1 MYLVIQQNFKFSNI
15 SHSTLDF
22 GAITQID
29 QCLNDRSGNNN
40 DKKNTDIKRKFLS
53 RKFKKDQ
60 IRYSAFLIVCR
71 KSCSIQ

>member
-40 DKKNTDIKRKFLS
+40 NKKI
-53 RKFKKDQ
+53 Q
-60 IRYSAFLIVCR
+60 I
-71 KSCSIQ
+71 

>member
-22 GAITQID
+22 WAITQID

-40 DKKNTDIKRKFLS
+40 NKKKYRY
-53 RKFKKDQ
+53 KKK
-60 IRYSAFLIVCR
+60 ILEP
-71 KSCSIQ
+71 

>member
-22 GAITQID
+22 GAVLTIEVVIITI
-29 QCLNDRSGNNN
+29 
-40 DKKNTDIKRKFLS
+40 KKNTDIKRKFLS
-53 RKFKKDQ
+53 LKFKKDQ

-71 KSCSIQ
+71 KS